1 MGADKNSLVARDAGT
16 IAQIMTLRF
25 NPLAAKGGSGSYLH
39 EEDGRRVLDLSA
51 SATAASLGYGHPAVI
66 EAILDDTSYP
76 KDGDTGWA
84 RVYHHAA
91 TALCQFAQKHDGKT
105 QKERGRKAY
114 SFHGDGG
121 VAEEERRREVHQS
134 WVNWWSENEADVKR

>member
-39 EEDGRRVLDLSA
+39 EEDGRRILDLSA

-66 EAILDDTSYP
+66 EAIDTTIVVP
-76 KDGDTGWA
+76 PGWTA
-84 RVYHHAA
+84 RAVDNGYIIMEA
-91 TALCQFAQKHDGKT
+91 TQ
-105 QKERGRKAY
+105 
-114 SFHGDGG
+114 
-121 VAEEERRREVHQS
+121 
-134 WVNWWSENEADVKR
+134 

>member
-39 EEDGRRVLDLSA
+39 EEDGRRILDLSA

-66 EAILDDTSYP
+66 EAIT
-76 KDGDTGWA
+76 K
-84 RVYHHAA
+84 AA
-91 TALCQFAQKHDGKT
+91 SDMAGASLLMIP
-105 QKERGRKAY
+105 
-114 SFHGDGG
+114 
-121 VAEEERRREVHQS
+121 
-134 WVNWWSENEADVKR
+134 NEPA